1 MHDTY
6 TLFGTQGCGST
17 IVAAALVLTAFPGAM
32 RRWTTRRTA
41 RSAIACWR

>member
-17 IVAAALVLTAFPGAM
+17 IVAAALVLTAFRAM

-41 RSAIACWR
+41 WSAIACWR